1 MSAFGG
7 KADMTLCGNPLSRS
21 LLGVKRTCRFALHMS
36 AFDPKRTSADVNR
49 PFKVSVLAGTMI
61 NRKPR
66 RAAMRRR
73 EFIKLL
79 GGAAATWPL
88 SARAQQAAT
97 PVIGY
102 LDSRSPDAAEN
113 RLGGFR
119 RGLKETGYIE
129 GENIIIVHRW
139 AEDQTD
145 RLPLL
150 AADLVSRSVAAIV
163 TAGVPSSLAA
173 KAATTTVPTIFI
185 VGNDPVQLGL
195 VGSLSRPSGNLT
207 GINVFTSQLAAK
219 RLEVLRDLLPKA
231 TRMGVLVNPA
241 DAGATD
247 SQLKE
252 IDAAA
257 RAMGLQI
264 KVHNADTRD
273 DIDAAF
279 EAMGRDQPDAVFV
292 GTTVFLNGRRVQLA
306 QLSTFYRL
314 PAIYALRDFVEV
326 GGLISYGS
334 DIIDSFR
341 QAGRYVGRILKG
353 AKPAE
358 LPIVQADKF
367 ELVINTRTARML
379 GLTVPSSLLGRAD
392 EIID

>member
-1 MSAFGG
+1 
-7 KADMTLCGNPLSRS
+7 
-21 LLGVKRTCRFALHMS
+21 
-36 AFDPKRTSADVNR
+36 
-49 PFKVSVLAGTMI
+49 
-61 NRKPR
+61 
-66 RAAMRRR
+66 MRRR
-73 EFIKLL
+73 DFIKLF

-88 SARAQQAAT
+88 AARAQQPAI

-102 LDSRSPDAAEN
+102 LDSRSPGAAEN
-113 RLGGFR
+113 RLRGFHQ
-119 RGLKETGYIE
+119 GLKDAGYIE
-129 GENIIIVHRW
+129 GENITIVYRW
-139 AEDQTD
+139 ADDRVD

-150 AADLVSRSVAAIV
+150 AAELVSRSVAAIV
-163 TAGVPSSLAA
+163 TAGVPAASAA
-173 KAATTTVPTIFI
+173 KAATTTIPIVFL

-195 VGSLSRPSGNLT
+195 VGSLSRPGGNLT
-207 GINVFTSQLAAK
+207 GIDVFTSELAAK

-247 SQLKE
+247 TQLKE

-264 KVHNADTRD
+264 KVHNADTRAE
-273 DIDAAF
+273 IDAAF
-279 EAMGRDQPDAVFV
+279 ELGRDRPDAVFV

-334 DIIDSFR
+334 DIIASFR

-358 LPIVQADKF
+358 LPIVKADKF
-367 ELVINTRTARML
+367 APRMSAF
-379 GLTVPSSLLGRAD
+379 GGKAD
-392 EIID
+392 MTIALQNVRQ

>member
-1 MSAFGG
+1 
-7 KADMTLCGNPLSRS
+7 
-21 LLGVKRTCRFALHMS
+21 
-36 AFDPKRTSADVNR
+36 
-49 PFKVSVLAGTMI
+49 
-61 NRKPR
+61 
-66 RAAMRRR
+66 MRRR

-88 SARAQQAAT
+88 AAHAQQPAI

-113 RLGGFR
+113 RLRGFHQ
-119 RGLKETGYIE
+119 GLKDAGYIE
-129 GENIIIVHRW
+129 GENITIVSRW
-139 AEDQTD
+139 AEDRVD

-150 AADLVSRSVAAIV
+150 AGELVSRSVAVIV
-163 TAGVPSSLAA
+163 AAGVPTAFA
-173 KAATTTVPTIFI
+173 TKAATATIPIVFI

-195 VGSLSRPSGNLT
+195 VGSLSRPGGNLT
-207 GINVFTSQLAAK
+207 GIDIFTSELAAK

-231 TRMGVLVNPA
+231 TRISVLVNPA
-241 DAGATD
+241 DAGASD

-273 DIDAAF
+273 EIDAAF
-279 EAMGRDQPDAVFV
+279 EAMGRDRPDAVFA
-292 GTTVFLNGRRVQLA
+292 GTTVFLNGRRVQLVH
-306 QLSTFYRL
+306 LSTFHRL
-314 PAIYALRDFVEV
+314 PTIYPLRDFVEV

-341 QAGRYVGRILKG
+341 QVGRYVGRVLKG
-353 AKPAE
+353 AKPGD
-358 LPIVQADKF
+358 LPIVKADKF